1 MDTMKWF
8 FHKDIQGT
16 HLLFESFQ
24 LADGWNLLA
33 AYIFVV
39 LICWTERG
47 LTYYLEQNKYKS
59 TKSRWGQVITRTLVY
74 GLATVFRLWYMLTTM
89 YFNTGLFIVV
99 IFALCSGQLVIEVLK
114 SSNNR

>member
-1 MDTMKWF
+1 MMNGRTDVVLCV
-8 FHKDIQGT
+8 DIQGT

-47 LTYYLEQNKYKS
+47 LTYYLDQHQYHSGKP
-59 TKSRWGQVITRTLVY
+59 RWRQVSIRTVVY
-74 GLATVFRLWYMLTTM
+74 GLATVFRLWYMLITM

-99 IFALCSGQLVIEVLK
+99 VSIMGNGRGI
-114 SSNNR
+114 SSS